1 LQKLI
6 LRPAIRNAV
15 VSVGILFLIVKCAA
29 AATPPALDQ
38 DDLFSPYAKGV
49 PKVRTVISEVTKDGV
64 KVTKLR
70 FASAEGSKEGEVKD
84 CEIYAIMARPANT
97 AGQKLPGMLVCHGGG
112 GMANEGGPIAW
123 AKLGYVAIAPDLP
136 GYGANDKMLS
146 ISRVTKMQFGADQ
159 IIPPKPTPYVCVLFD
174 AVTAGLRAFNLLE
187 AQPDVDPQKL
197 CMTGI
202 SWGGYMVTMLS
213 GLLDERVQATFNLYG
228 SGFYQLD
235 AIGSSALKEMD
246 EVDRSTWLKCFD
258 AGTRLN
264 RCRATYLL
272 YSAAND
278 IFFKPPSV
286 MATLDAI
293 PAGKYLCFGPNKSH
307 WMSLPGGPVRW
318 EYPINAEVEPAFFAH
333 VLAGGNPPLPEPNAM
348 AVPRDGKVL
357 KFTVKNCPDRAAGWF
372 YVSWLPDQ
380 PRGWDARDW
389 ARLEAVPGDNGEF
402 TCAIP
407 ESLGAFDWYGGITF
421 TLKAG
426 SFAQAMSLST
436 KIYRCGEVPA
446 K

>member
-1 LQKLI
+1 V
-6 LRPAIRNAV
+6 RP
-15 VSVGILFLIVKCAA
+15 GILDMIALFAFLVFLVECAVGA
-29 AATPPALDQ
+29 AGPPLEK
-38 DDLFSPYAKGV
+38 DDIFAPYMNGA
-49 PKVRTVISEVTKDGV
+49 PKITTVISEETKDGV

-70 FASAEGSKEGEVKD
+70 FASAEGSKEGAVKD
-84 CEIYAIMARPANT
+84 CEIYAILARPADA
-97 AGQKLPGMLVCHGGG
+97 AGKKLPGMLVCHGGG
-112 GMANEGGPIAW
+112 GQAFEEGATVW
-123 AKLGYVAIAPDLP
+123 AKLGYVAIMPDLP
-136 GYGANDKMLS
+136 GYGASDKMQS

-159 IIPPKPTPYVCVLFD
+159 VIPLKPTPYVCVLFD
-174 AVTAGLRAFNLLE
+174 AVVSGLRAFNLLG

-213 GLLDERVQATFNLYG
+213 GLLDERVKATFNLYG

-235 AIGSSALKEMD
+235 AIGSDALKKMD
-246 EVDRSTWLKCFD
+246 EADRTAWLKCFD

-264 RCRATYLL
+264 RCRAAYLM
-272 YSAAND
+272 YIGTND

-286 MATLDAI
+286 MATFDAI
-293 PAGKYLCFGPNKSH
+293 PGSKYICFGPNKSH
-307 WMSLPGGPVRW
+307 YMSLPGGPVRW

-333 VLAGGNPPLPEPNAM
+333 VLAGNNPPLPELGAA
-348 AVPRDGKVL
+348 AVPREGKTL
-357 KFTVKNCPDRAAGWF
+357 KFAVTNCPDKAIGWF

-389 ARLEAVPGDNGEF
+389 ARLEAVPGPNGEF

-407 ESLGAFDWYGGITF
+407 ESLGAFDWFGGITF
-421 TLKAG
+421 TLKTDKVTRP
-426 SFAQAMSLST
+426 MSLST
-436 KIYRCGEVPA
+436 KIYRCGEQPA